1 MVKLT
6 PDLDLN
12 EVKQEMGDFAKLSVN
27 DDLKIDWD
35 DKKLVVFHF
44 FRNEGETCTIRV
56 WDIENEPRFE
66 YFIDKGTEYITDKV
80 FVHDGHI
87 VVGKW
92 LFFIKLGWF
101 SLFSK
106 WRRILV
112 QSKFNIENKPG
123 FEYFIDKDLE
133 CITDKV
139 FVYDGHFV
147 VGMLV

>member
-1 MVKLT
+1 MCSQIFYELLFLGWRIYANTRKPVVKLT

-12 EVKQEMGDFAKLSVN
+12 EVKQEMGEIAKLSVN

-44 FRNEGETCTIRV
+44 FRNEGETCIIQV
-56 WDIENEPRFE
+56 WDIENEPRYE
-66 YFIDKGTEYITDKV
+66 YHIDKGLEYITDKV

-92 LFFIKLGWF
+92 LFFIKIGRF

-106 WRRILV
+106 
-112 QSKFNIENKPG
+112 
-123 FEYFIDKDLE
+123 
-133 CITDKV
+133 
-139 FVYDGHFV
+139 
-147 VGMLV
+147 

>member
-1 MVKLT
+1 MLRGMNARKLENLPTFWFCPQVFYDFSFLGWRIYANTRNPVVKLT

-87 VVGKW
+87 VVG
-92 LFFIKLGWF
+92 
-101 SLFSK
+101 
-106 WRRILV
+106 
-112 QSKFNIENKPG
+112 
-123 FEYFIDKDLE
+123 
-133 CITDKV
+133 
-139 FVYDGHFV
+139 
-147 VGMLV
+147 MLV

>member
-1 MVKLT
+1 MNTRELGTISKFWFCSHIFYDFSFLGWRIYANTRKPVVKLT

-12 EVKQEMGDFAKLSVN
+12 EVKQEMGDFPKLSVN

-44 FRNEGETCTIRV
+44 FRNEGENCTIRV

-80 FVHDGHI
+80 FV
-87 VVGKW
+87 
-92 LFFIKLGWF
+92 
-101 SLFSK
+101 
-106 WRRILV
+106 
-112 QSKFNIENKPG
+112 
-123 FEYFIDKDLE
+123 
-133 CITDKV
+133 
-139 FVYDGHFV
+139 YDGHVV

>member
-1 MVKLT
+1 MSYFLGWRIYANTRKPVVKLT

-12 EVKQEMGDFAKLSVN
+12 EVKQEMGDFPKLSVN

-44 FRNEGETCTIRV
+44 FRNEGENCTIRV

-80 FVHDGHI
+80 FVYDGHI

-92 LFFIKLGWF
+92 LFFIKIGVFLF
-101 SLFSK
+101 IFSK
-106 WRRILV
+106 LMFGSELV
-112 QSKFNIENKPG
+112 
-123 FEYFIDKDLE
+123 
-133 CITDKV
+133 
-139 FVYDGHFV
+139 
-147 VGMLV
+147 